1 MPIVPSVFGSPKPTV
16 GKASASDLSQNPI
29 YKCSS
34 IPESRAKT
42 LCRKH
47 PGRMLDL
54 TETQVRARTE
64 ILGFGKIRNPSG
76 VIH

>member
-1 MPIVPSVFGSPKPTV
+1 MPIMPSVGSPKPIV
-16 GKASASDLSQNPI
+16 GKASAGDLSQNPI

-64 ILGFGKIRNPSG
+64 ILGFGNIRNPSG